1 MSMKRAEFIGGLAEE
16 LGLTKAAAVKVWEDL
31 SRGMID
37 QGQGAVFGQEIEE
50 QGEFAGWKVG
60 RTVAEAIERMDDP
73 AAEVICRFSQLAT
86 YQD

>member
-16 LGLTKAAAVKVWEDL
+16 LGMTKTAALGVWEDL
-31 SRGMID
+31 SRAIID

-50 QGEFAGWKVG
+50 QGAFAGWKVG
-60 RTVAEAIERMDDP
+60 RTVAEAIERMDNP
-73 AAEVICRFSQLAT
+73 AAEVICRFAQLAT